1 MSDTKLS
8 QAEARALIEMV
19 KHSLVAE
26 ISFPG
31 RGKNLEFD
39 VVGDTKQDTFTVNIY
54 RAKIQPRKYNLGAR
68 IKKRGILLLE
78 LHINPTTVHQNP
90 DGEKIKGSHWHIYSE
105 EHGRAVAFPADDI
118 EAEKFV
124 DNTIDFLVR
133 FNVVE
138 RPNILYQEEL
148 I

>member
-1 MSDTKLS
+1 MSDAKLT
-8 QAEARALIEMV
+8 QTEANALIEMV
-19 KHSLVAE
+19 KRSLVAE
-26 ISFPG
+26 INFPT
-31 RGKNLEFD
+31 RGKTVEFD
-39 VVGDTKQDTFTVNIY
+39 VVGDSKQDTFAINIY

-90 DGEKIKGSHWHIYSE
+90 DGTKIKGSHWHIYSE
-105 EHGRAVAFPADDI
+105 EHGRSVAFPADDI

-124 DNTIDFLVR
+124 DNTINFLIK

-138 RPNILYQEEL
+138 RPNILYQEEMM
-148 I
+148 